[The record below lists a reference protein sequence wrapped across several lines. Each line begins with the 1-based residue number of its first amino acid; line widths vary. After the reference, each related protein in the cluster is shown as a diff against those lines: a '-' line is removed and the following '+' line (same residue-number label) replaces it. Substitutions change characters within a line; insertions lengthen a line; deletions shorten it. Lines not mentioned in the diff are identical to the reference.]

1 MSQSV
6 QELIGKIRKEGLEAS
21 RKQAEEIEAQARKNA
36 EALIT
41 EAKEEAQRIV
51 ARAVAE
57 REKTE
62 RATRASLEQAA
73 RSTLISLEQSIDAR
87 LTRIIR
93 NDVREALTGERL
105 AELIAILAT
114 EYVSSTSGAQDVEVV
129 LSEENC
135 KQLREG
141 LLARLQESL
150 KGGITIRSAHD
161 VGAGFTIS
169 FDGGK
174 SGFDFSEEALARHLG
189 GYASDQVADLLRQT

>member
-6 QELIGKIRKEGLEAS
+6 QELIGKIRKEGLEAG
-21 RKQAEEIEAQARKNA
+21 RKQAEEIEAQAREKA
-36 EALIT
+36 ESLIT
-41 EAKEEAQRIV
+41 EARAEAQRIV

-57 REKTE
+57 RDKAE
-62 RATRASLEQAA
+62 RATRASLQQAA

-93 NDVREALTGERL
+93 KDVREALTGERL
-105 AELIAILAT
+105 AELIAMLAT

-135 KQLREG
+135 KQLRDG

-189 GYASDQVADLLRQT
+189 GYASDQVAELLRQT